1 MSLSTADLRASA
13 IAEFRRLGATVERV
27 KDDQFSL
34 VAQVYR
40 ISRDGVSKT
49 VALRTSFTGWFGAI
63 CASETDPTA
72 YNTMSEVDAVALVY
86 AASPARAQFVIVP
99 SAMALAGFEVHRN
112 TAVSKGRTFRTGDQ
126 VWAPLESLTRLG
138 DSAGKLDLMQALMG
152 FRSLMHGFALDWT
165 PVDAV
170 AALTEDDGVDV
181 DPIQAALGLPDW
193 MWAAVLDRSNRI
205 GVAPDVVIRVLLGDH
220 LAAGTQAPLPV
231 SLGA

>member
-1 MSLSTADLRASA
+1 MSLSTADLRAAA

-49 VALRTSFTGWFGAI
+49 VALRTSFTGWFGAV
-63 CASETDPTA
+63 CATTDDADPMIYGTL
-72 YNTMSEVDAVALVY
+72 SEVDAVALVY
-86 AASPARAQFVIVP
+86 APAQNRAQFVIVP
-99 SAMALAGFEVHRN
+99 AAEAINGFEMHRN
-112 TAVSKGRTFRTGDQ
+112 AVTANKGRYFGPGDQ
-126 VWAPLESLTRLG
+126 VWAPMEALCQRFEDANGRLN
-138 DSAGKLDLMQALMG
+138 LMQGLVG
-152 FRSLMHGFALDWT
+152 IRSNMHGFPLDPNADLAT
-165 PVDAV
+165 PEV
-170 AALTEDDGVDV
+170 ADP

-193 MWAAVLDRSNRI
+193 MWAAVQDRALAV